1 MSSLKAFAEK
11 EGISGAQVTAI
22 GARSRAR
29 LAYFDWDVKDYQ
41 PIDVAEQV
49 EVAALIGD
57 IAVGPDN
64 KPSVHCHVVLGK
76 RSGAA
81 VAGHLVEAHV
91 RPTLEIIVTESAA
104 HLCKKKDEESGLAL
118 ITLQAVRACAV

>member
-22 GARSRAR
+22 GALSRAR

-91 RPTLEIIVTESAA
+91 RRTLEIIVTESAA